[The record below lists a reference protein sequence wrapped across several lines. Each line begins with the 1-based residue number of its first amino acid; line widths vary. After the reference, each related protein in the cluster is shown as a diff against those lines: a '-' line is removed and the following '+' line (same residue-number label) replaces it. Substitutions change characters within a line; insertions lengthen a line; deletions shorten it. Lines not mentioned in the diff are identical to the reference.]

1 MSTSRASRS
10 PPLRRA
16 SRAPRKASRVPP
28 PSAASTPT
36 RCWVRRASRP
46 RRSASSRRRESS
58 ARNDASPMI
67 RAFELA
73 VRQLGDPR
81 LRGVIWWSL
90 LLSLALQIGIAVLA
104 WWALRSF
111 ANFEWKWINEAVV
124 WLGGGAV
131 VVLALMLF
139 PASFG
144 IVISIFMEKIA
155 DIVESEHYPQLGPA
169 RGIPIWTGIWTG
181 IAFLM
186 AVVVINL
193 LMLPFYIVAI
203 FVAGLGAV
211 LFYGINGWLTGRVY
225 YEQVALRRL
234 SPAEVKAWR
243 RANSGV
249 LWLTGI
255 VIVFLGTIPI
265 LNLIVPVLGVAAMVH
280 VAQTLKPPVAPG
292 RPFNPPTGAR

>member
-1 MSTSRASRS
+1 
-10 PPLRRA
+10 
-16 SRAPRKASRVPP
+16 
-28 PSAASTPT
+28 
-36 RCWVRRASRP
+36 
-46 RRSASSRRRESS
+46 
-58 ARNDASPMI
+58 MI

-73 VRQLGDPR
+73 VRQLGDPK
-81 LRGVIWWSL
+81 LRGIIWWSL
-90 LLSLALQIGIAVLA
+90 LLSLVLQIGIAVLA
-104 WWALRSF
+104 WWGLKSLAHF
-111 ANFEWKWINEAVV
+111 QWQWVNDAIV
-124 WLGGGAV
+124 WLSGAGV
-131 VVLALMLF
+131 IVLALMLF

-144 IVISIFMEKIA
+144 IVISIFMERIA
-155 DIVESEHYPQLGPA
+155 DIVEAEHYPHLGPA

-181 IAFLM
+181 VVFLL
-186 AVVVINL
+186 AVVAINL
-193 LMLPFYIVAI
+193 VMLPFYIVAI

-211 LFYGINGWLTGRVY
+211 LFYAVNGWLTARVY

-280 VAQTLKPPVAPG
+280 VAQTLKPPLAPG
-292 RPFNPPTGAR
+292 RPFNPPTGTR